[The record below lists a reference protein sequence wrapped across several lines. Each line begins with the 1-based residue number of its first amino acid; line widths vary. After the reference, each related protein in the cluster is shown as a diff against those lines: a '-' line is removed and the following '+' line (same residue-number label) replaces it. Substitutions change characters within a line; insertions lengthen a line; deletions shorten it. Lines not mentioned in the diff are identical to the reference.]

1 MGPRFTSWP
10 ANQVVCEGDTLTVE
24 CGVENCSSV
33 VMSRHFVPVG
43 VMSLVNMRENN
54 VVTLVC
60 FQKSV
65 DKDLIQFSR
74 GSEGSW
80 RTEMK
85 NVHHESSG
93 LYFVTARN
101 AQGEEKYPVILT
113 VTPAI
118 NLDAVTECALEDG

>member
-1 MGPRFTSWP
+1 M
-10 ANQVVCEGDTLTVE
+10 
-24 CGVENCSSV
+24 
-33 VMSRHFVPVG
+33 
-43 VMSLVNMRENN
+43 VNIRQNN